1 MSLFYFLRVSICS
14 PLWYLKYSGYSLVDL
29 LLKIQCVSKDLFG
42 NDEKEHSE
50 KKVIFLYNWGLQ
62 IFKCEYAKSC

>member
-50 KKVIFLYNWGLQ
+50 KKVIFLYN
-62 IFKCEYAKSC
+62 